1 MGPAGLTPTPLP
13 TDTRAARRGREWHY
27 LRGSI
32 DVEHKG
38 VVPGDGTPDPGPTLA
53 PLVPQELQKAAYEA
67 LLRPRHGSFLKPE
80 RGTVREH
87 GFHYPMSAIRKHS
100 F

>member
-1 MGPAGLTPTPLP
+1 MGPAGLTLTALL
-13 TDTRAARRGREWHY
+13 TDTHTARRGREWRY

-32 DVEHKG
+32 NVEHEG
-38 VVPGDGTPDPGPTLA
+38 VVPGDDTPAPGPTLA
-53 PLVPQELQKAAYEA
+53 PFVPQKLQKAAYQA
-67 LLRPRHGSFLKPE
+67 LLGPRHGSFLKPE

-87 GFHYPMSAIRKHS
+87 SSHYPMLAIRKPS